1 LSHEAR
7 ASGRVLIGEDDLPLL
22 ELLNDFLT
30 GQGYEVIA
38 VATGPQVLA
47 AVSTFQPDVI
57 VVDMVM
63 PGLSGIDV
71 LAALRRAGV
80 TVPVIL
86 ISGQIIVREG
96 FFGVLSKPFTF
107 QRLAEVVAAAVDH
120 ARTSGA

>member
-1 LSHEAR
+1 M
-7 ASGRVLIGEDDLPLL
+7 L
-22 ELLNDFLT
+22 ELLHDFLT

-38 VATGPQVLA
+38 GATGPQVLA